1 MDKLPS
7 EILLQIFEQD
17 LLSASSIM
25 ALRQTCSRFR
35 DACRLPQSYK
45 RAAVLEPIQIH
56 DRLEFLEMLRRDL
69 LVPGL
74 QTCTA
79 CLRLHSPTKYSQSEL
94 LKKPSQRQCLFKS
107 KAWICAHRHLSFDR
121 GRDILANYNGR
132 RPADT
137 QGCWSC
143 RSFIS
148 TWVHKNIAQRT
159 LVQEIK
165 LRLLCS
171 EFDCE
176 PLTIEAHFPAS
187 LVTSMLKT
195 LDIPICCHIRYS
207 DSSFTEKYD
216 PNGLNLHMS
225 LMPYRWVDRIR
236 IVWKFCRKF
245 CQKRGTQKRPWR
257 CPERHCR
264 TEFWF
269 KVNRTDLPKT
279 ASCRSFLTLEVCVRR
294 SIGSFI
300 DVTQKDW
307 SAHVITTAE
316 QESVLNSWDRF
327 REKAG

>member
-1 MDKLPS
+1 MDKLPL

-45 RAAVLEPIQIH
+45 RAAMLEPIHIH

-74 QTCTA
+74 QICTA

-107 KAWICAHRHLSFDR
+107 KAWICAHEHLSFDH
-121 GRDILANYNGR
+121 GRDILAHWWAGVDT
-132 RPADT
+132 RP
-137 QGCWSC
+137 CRSC
-143 RSFIS
+143 RPFIS
-148 TWVHKNIAQRT
+148 TWVRKNIAQRT
-159 LVQEIK
+159 LVQEIELK
-165 LRLLCS
+165 LLYS
-171 EFDCE
+171 GFECE

-187 LVTSMLKT
+187 LVTSMLEI

-216 PNGLNLHMS
+216 PNGLNLQMS
-225 LMPYRWVDRIR
+225 LMPHRWVDRIR
-236 IVWKFCRKF
+236 IIWKFCRKF
-245 CQKRGTQKRPWR
+245 SRKRGTRKRPWQ
-257 CPERHCR
+257 CPERHCG

-269 KVNRTDLPKT
+269 EVNRTDLSNRP
-279 ASCRSFLTLEVCVRR
+279 FLTLKVCVRR
-294 SIGSFI
+294 SIGSLI

-316 QESVLNSWDRF
+316 QKSVLNSWDRF
-327 REKAG
+327 REKVG